1 MESKKSVC
9 VCMLEPGDKIYQNGS
24 QNDPKIDLKLI
35 LKSMIFVIFFAG
47 SMFNFVFWPGG
58 LQFSSRRKRQQ
69 QQQQQKRKMKQGKTR
84 EDKAREAQGK
94 TRQKEQKKTS

>member
-1 MESKKSVC
+1 MERKKRVC
-9 VCMLEPGDKIYQNGS
+9 VHVGAGGQDISNGS
-24 QNDPKIDLKLI
+24 QNDPKIDLNLT

-58 LQFSSRRKRQQ
+58 LLFFSRRKRQ